1 MNRLRR
7 SHWIGLS
14 LLLLLAVSYT
24 WATWYS
30 FTQRVPGGNDF
41 LVYYTSWEAYLKL
54 GMSPYSEQ
62 AALYTQ
68 QATYG
73 RPAVGREDQGR
84 LVYPFYSIILHG
96 PFVYIDY
103 AVARAIY
110 MTLLQA
116 ALFAGVAMT
125 LDLVHWRPPTW
136 LLAITLAWSLL
147 YYPTARGVIL
157 GQVTIFGFFSL
168 AGTLFLLRRNRDV
181 PAGALFVL
189 STIKPTLIFLVIP
202 FLLTW
207 GMARRRWRFVAGFVG
222 TLTILTLGSLI
233 ALPTWIG
240 EWVYQIGQYD
250 EYTVGHSPVNLLTHV
265 AIPNL
270 GREGEIVILAL
281 LVCGMLVTW
290 WLAIRPG
297 GDVKF
302 HWTLG
307 VTLVVSN
314 LIVPRSATAN
324 YVLMFVPI
332 LWMFAALDRGSGWG
346 RFVLLASMLISVM
359 GLWWLHAVTV
369 WGNAEQPIMFI
380 PPLLIPGAALVFGHR
395 WLVRDAEEAIVLP

>member
-1 MNRLRR
+1 
-7 SHWIGLS
+7 
-14 LLLLLAVSYT
+14 
-24 WATWYS
+24 
-30 FTQRVPGGNDF
+30 
-41 LVYYTSWEAYLKL
+41 
-54 GMSPYSEQ
+54 MSPYSEQ

-181 PAGALFVL
+181 PAGALLVL

-207 GMARRRWRFVAGFVG
+207 GMARRRWRFVAGFLG

-240 EWVYQIGQYD
+240 EWAYQIGQYD

-265 AIPNL
+265 AIPSL

-281 LVCGMLVTW
+281 LVCGMLVAW

-346 RFVLLASMLISVM
+346 RFVLLASMLISVI